1 MFIFIQ
7 LEKDTMRDRYIKEDG
22 CRLQVFYLFSQ
33 PSRIVFRTS
42 LQRKNFMRY
51 SKSLFAFL
59 FAVVFLLAA
68 GSGRAQSKSTKYPDP
83 PTATEKTVWPMR
95 LTDAEWKARL
105 TPEQFY
111 VLREEGTERAG
122 SGKYDHFY
130 EKGTY
135 YSAASLQPVFSST
148 AKFNSGTG
156 WPSFYAPISPDA
168 VRLIK
173 DDSYGM
179 VRWAVVDSK
188 SGSHLGHVFDDGP
201 APTGKRYCMNSAAL
215 IFVPEGGKPPVSSKN

>member
-1 MFIFIQ
+1 MIH
-7 LEKDTMRDRYIKEDG
+7 L
-22 CRLQVFYLFSQ
+22 
-33 PSRIVFRTS
+33 
-42 LQRKNFMRY
+42 RKY
-51 SKSLFAFL
+51 SFL
-59 FAVVFLLAA
+59 VLLLA
-68 GSGRAQSKSTKYPDP
+68 GIFSLHCGLAQSKSAKFPDP
-83 PTATEKTVWPMR
+83 AVVPVKNTWPIT
-95 LTDAEWKARL
+95 LTDAQWKARL
-105 TPEQFY
+105 TPEQY
-111 VLREEGTERAG
+111 YILREEGTERAG

-135 YSAASLQPVFSST
+135 YSAATLQPLFSSD

-156 WPSFYAPISPDA
+156 WPSFYAPVTPDA

-173 DDSYGM
+173 DESFGET
-179 VRWAVVDSK
+179 RWAVVDSK